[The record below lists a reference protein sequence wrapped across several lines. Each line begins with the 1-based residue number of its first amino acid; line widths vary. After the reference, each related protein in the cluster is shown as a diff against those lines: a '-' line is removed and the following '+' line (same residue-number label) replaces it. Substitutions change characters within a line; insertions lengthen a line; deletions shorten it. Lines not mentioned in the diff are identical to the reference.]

1 VGTDCHSTSINQ
13 GSPSL
18 ACSCPWIG
26 LSGAVIVPASNAVAL
41 LLGTLFLAALIKG
54 RRSKREYPGRSFFSF
69 LFQELHYI
77 LWLFG
82 PKTQYMR
89 ARRSSGGS
97 IYHSMM
103 AGTAKLFELDPAS
116 RQVGSR
122 TDRTEWIED
131 DPAKKQKPLH
141 AAERG

>member
-1 VGTDCHSTSINQ
+1 
-13 GSPSL
+13 
-18 ACSCPWIG
+18 
-26 LSGAVIVPASNAVAL
+26 
-41 LLGTLFLAALIKG
+41 
-54 RRSKREYPGRSFFSF
+54 
-69 LFQELHYI
+69 

-122 TDRTEWIED
+122 TDRTGMDRGRSSKETKASARRGEGITARNR
-131 DPAKKQKPLH
+131 PKK
-141 AAERG
+141 ENVT